1 MYHKEKINMIEDTL
15 AIILGSLFLISGLGV
30 VLLPLLLLVGI
41 VAFLLGLGT
50 ADSEKKQRYFNFA
63 KQITYCFLLML
74 LVAGG
79 VCYTGWAFISG

>member
-1 MYHKEKINMIEDTL
+1 MIEDIF

-41 VAFLLGLGT
+41 VAFLLGLAT
-50 ADSEKKQRYFNFA
+50 SDNEKKQRYFNFA
-63 KQITYCFLLML
+63 KQIIYYFSLVL

-79 VCYTGWAFISG
+79 VCYTGWQVISG